1 MKLWFKKKVFFLIVL
16 TAFQHLPHWPSM
28 ALVLE
33 NRHWFVYINIEDL
46 YSEIWKR
53 KWPSH
58 IYMKMKMIRN
68 NLCIPSVNINLK
80 TRTHWTWCYFLHA
93 TSQCKNLSAQIIP
106 TKEQIWSFTIL
117 SMSGKTYYIFL
128 SQFLSPFQLVLTLYL
143 KNKKQN
149 WTSKSIIKIC
159 Y

>member
-33 NRHWFVYINIEDL
+33 NRHWFLYINIEDL

-80 TRTHWTWCYFLHA
+80 TRTHWTCVIF
-93 TSQCKNLSAQIIP
+93 
-106 TKEQIWSFTIL
+106 FTLRRNARIYQPKSSL
-117 SMSGKTYYIFL
+117 RKSKYDHL
-128 SQFLSPFQLVLTLYL
+128 QFYL
-143 KNKKQN
+143 WVERRTTFFFRNFCHHSS
-149 WTSKSIIKIC
+149 WF
-159 Y
+159 